1 MNFSVMLERNIQ
13 VQLTILDNLY
23 RSQVACTLEELSK
36 TAHCDKRSVLHQC
49 DYLKVLSDDHITK
62 STKGFTFSGTISEY
76 QLLLLKI
83 LEHSAIFQLLKDL
96 CLQPRVDLVS
106 FATEQKISIPS
117 LRRHL
122 TRINQLLTTYQLQLK
137 TSKSFVYLK
146 GSEPQVRYLIYFC
159 GNTIKGSFGPFQPL
173 IFMKPL
179 QGLSMLFS

>member
-1 MNFSVMLERNIQ
+1 MLERNIQ

-23 RSQVACTLEELSK
+23 RSQVTCTLEELSK

-62 STKGFTFSGTISEY
+62 VQKASYIS
-76 QLLLLKI
+76 KVVNHKSVI
-83 LEHSAIFQLLKDL
+83 LF
-96 CLQPRVDLVS
+96 
-106 FATEQKISIPS
+106 
-117 LRRHL
+117 
-122 TRINQLLTTYQLQLK
+122 
-137 TSKSFVYLK
+137 
-146 GSEPQVRYLIYFC
+146 IYFC

>member
-1 MNFSVMLERNIQ
+1 MLERNIQ

-23 RSQVACTLEELSK
+23 RSQDTCTLEELSK

-137 TSKSFVYLK
+137 TSKGFVYLK
-146 GSEPQVRYLIYFC
+146 GSEPQVRYLIYLFLC
-159 GNTIKGSFGPFQPL
+159 NTIKGSFGPFQPL

>member
-1 MNFSVMLERNIQ
+1 MLERNIQ

-23 RSQVACTLEELSK
+23 RSQVTCTLEELSK

-137 TSKSFVYLK
+137 TSCISKVVNHKSVILF
-146 GSEPQVRYLIYFC
+146 IYFC
-159 GNTIKGSFGPFQPL
+159 GNTIKGAFGPFQPL